1 MGGLSHHEIVS
12 ISNLQQE
19 ISAQIVPGS
28 NEIYS
33 SSNFLSQLETLHRA
47 DKEKEFTERI
57 LKGAAVGDYSDV
69 QKGAMIDDTIDL
81 DYSLN

>member
-1 MGGLSHHEIVS
+1 M
-12 ISNLQQE
+12 
-19 ISAQIVPGS
+19 PGS

-33 SSNFLSQLETLHRA
+33 SSNFLSQLETLHRQ

-57 LKGAAVGDYSDV
+57 LKGASAGDYAEL

>member
-1 MGGLSHHEIVS
+1 MGGLSHHEIVG
-12 ISNLQQE
+12 ISNLQTE

-33 SSNFLSQLETLHRA
+33 SSQFLNQLETLHRP

-57 LKGAAVGDYSDV
+57 LKGASTGNNV
-69 QKGAMIDDTIDL
+69 DL
-81 DYSLN
+81 